1 MERMNDPIVG
11 AGLKPSPTTVDDR
24 LAADVFGLTYR
35 EFAEVKNTHYK
46 WRVIAPAAVENL
58 RKAHAELWSM
68 EKLAD
73 YLHSDVQE
81 ARQSLKRYVMSEKVN
96 QGNGSSERIF
106 ILFQEWL
113 DRWEPDVR
121 ERKILARDL
130 SRLLASQ
137 LQVAVESGENLE
149 GVILGLEK
157 DPGPSTGSGTGRPLR
172 EHGPQWKD

>member
-1 MERMNDPIVG
+1 MERMNEPVAG
-11 AGLKPSPTTVDDR
+11 AGCKPAPATVGDR
-24 LAADVFGLTYR
+24 YAADVFGLTYR

-58 RKAHAELWSM
+58 RKAHAERWSV

-73 YLHSDVQE
+73 YLHGDVEE

-96 QGNGSSERIF
+96 QGNGSAERIF

-113 DRWEPDVR
+113 DRWEPDAR

-130 SRLLASQ
+130 SRLLTSQ

-149 GVILGLEK
+149 EIIQSLEK
-157 DPGPSTGSGTGRPLR
+157 DPVVPVDRPR
-172 EHGPQWKD
+172 QQGPQWKD